1 MNNKLAR
8 ILLSLAVA
16 FAVWLYVVT
25 TVSTEQELTFNN
37 ISVSL
42 QNETMLTE
50 ERNLMITSESIPT
63 ISLTLRGNRSDMNK
77 LSNANIS
84 AVVDLSQVYEPGQQ
98 QLTYRIVYPEGVSP
112 SSFEVIGQSPNQITL
127 DVEKRVP
134 KEVPVNV
141 VYTGELPEEFTADTS
156 NHELSSTVV
165 NIIGPSS
172 AVEEI
177 TQARI
182 EVDLSDREETIVES
196 FAYTL
201 CNEAGEAVDAK
212 LVVTDVGEIELKLKI
227 QKIKEVPLVVTVVD
241 GGGATEKTSQIE
253 IDPRVIKVSGSETV
267 LDELESINI
276 GTINLG
282 ELTADTQ
289 LTFPIKVPENVT
301 NLTGVTEA
309 VVDVKFPD
317 LGMKTLTITN
327 ISALN
332 VPEGL
337 RVELDTKALS
347 VTVRGPKAQIEA
359 IKETDISATVD
370 FTDAKAGSASFAAE
384 ITIHSDF
391 SGVGAVNT
399 YSVTATLSAGT
410 EGNAG

>member
-1 MNNKLAR
+1 MNNKLVR
-8 ILLSLAVA
+8 VLLALTVS
-16 FAVWLYVVT
+16 FALWLYVVT
-25 TVSTEQELTFNN
+25 AVSTEQELTFSN

-63 ISLTLRGNRSDMNK
+63 ISLTLRGNRSEMNK
-77 LSNANIS
+77 LSNANIT

-98 QLTYRIVYPEGVSP
+98 QLTYRIIYPEGVSQ

-172 AVEEI
+172 VVEEI
-177 TQARI
+177 TQAQI
-182 EVDLSDREETIVES
+182 EVDLSGREETIVES

-212 LVVTDVGEIELKLKI
+212 QVVTDVGEIELKLKI
-227 QKIKEVPLVVTVVD
+227 QKIKEVPLTVTVVD

-253 IDPRVIKVSGSETV
+253 IDPKTIKVSGSETV

-282 ELTADTQ
+282 ELTEDTQ
-289 LTFPIKVPENVT
+289 LTFSIKIPENVT

-309 VVDVKFPD
+309 VVDVKFPE

-332 VPEGL
+332 VPEGMQA
-337 RVELDTKALS
+337 ELDTKALS

-359 IKETDISATVD
+359 IKETDVSATVD
-370 FTDAKAGSASFAAE
+370 FKDAKAGSSSFTAE
-384 ITIHSDF
+384 ITINSGF

-399 YSVTATLSAGT
+399 YSVTATLRAGT
-410 EGNAG
+410 EGD